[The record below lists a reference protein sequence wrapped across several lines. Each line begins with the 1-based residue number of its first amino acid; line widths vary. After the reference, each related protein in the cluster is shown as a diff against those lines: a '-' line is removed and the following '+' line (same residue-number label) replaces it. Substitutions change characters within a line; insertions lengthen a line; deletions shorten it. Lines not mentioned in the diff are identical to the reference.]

1 MFAGADISARAM
13 GGRDAR
19 RRAREGARA
28 RDTVA
33 NAARRD
39 QAAAT
44 GYLADAR
51 KTMISSYK
59 YGVWLLIRCIICF
72 HHMFL

>member
-1 MFAGADISARAM
+1 MQEQWADAM
-13 GGRDAR
+13 RDAER
-19 RRAREGARA
+19 EKARVREI
-28 RDTVA
+28 A

-51 KTMISSYK
+51 KTTISSYK

-72 HHMFL
+72 HLMLL